1 MSTNWM
7 AINAGL
13 NAGLNTW
20 NQLGWLRQAGQDA
33 QIASDTKD
41 AKASAQTDIDNYKT
55 AAKEAKDYNNSD
67 FGKLATSFGV
77 DANDKEAQERFRNQ
91 AIEGGWMNQNDNSV
105 NWDKVNE
112 QYGVQR
118 PQSTSGIPAVDD
130 DEAAYGGNSN
140 VQTPSWKQDI
150 ANNINNRD
158 QTAQAANKAIDK
170 DLVNSTKLRIKN
182 FGNQAAEIR
191 KSSDRWWNRDRL
203 SEDDGYGTSAGF
215 KFLGEQLDKGDP
227 EALSLMADVFNAGAV
242 NGERI
247 SLNENGTF
255 TLRDG
260 QGNVIQENF
269 TPSKVQLGDQLA
281 RVYNLN
287 KFFET
292 GKLQDYISGK
302 AGLAQADSAVAASR
316 VNNVKARAAETYGM
330 SNAEAENAA
339 TRAGAAIETDK
350 ADISSQTKGGVIAA
364 TNKTNEVTTKY
375 AEDEAKAKLR
385 ALNAKASN
393 AGGGRGSGGSGGGR
407 GGAAASGDGYKYV
420 DRPDGKGQNI
430 TLANGKIVAS
440 VDANGGVH
448 APGDAEGK
456 QTKKAFNRLRN
467 AYGDAVI
474 EAKWDPNTQQYA
486 YHLADGKWYDEA
498 NAKRAAQL
506 LDERSKAVDAGKGGN
521 VGNAEGPKN
530 TKPKTA
536 IPVAGSEGYDGF

>member
-67 FGKLATSFGV
+67 FGKLATSFGI
-77 DANDKEAQERFRNQ
+77 DANDKEAQDRFRNQ

-118 PQSTSGIPAVDD
+118 PQSTSGIPAVSD
-130 DEAAYGGNSN
+130 DEMEYGGNSN

-170 DLVNSTKLRIKN
+170 DLVDSTKLRIKN

-203 SEDDGYGTSAGF
+203 AEDDGYGTSAGF

-227 EALSLMADVFNAGAV
+227 EALSLMADVYNAGAV

-255 TLRDG
+255 TLRDA
-260 QGNVIQENF
+260 QGNIIQENF

-302 AGLAQADSAVAASR
+302 AGLSQADSAVAAAR
-316 VNNVKARAAETYGM
+316 GANVKARAIETYGM
-330 SNAEAENAA
+330 DNAKAENAA
-339 TRAGAAIETDK
+339 NNAEASVATDK
-350 ADISSQTKGGVIAA
+350 ADISNQTKGGVIAA

-375 AEDEAKAKLR
+375 AEKEAQAKLK
-385 ALNAKASN
+385 ALQNKA
-393 AGGGRGSGGSGGGR
+393 AGVGGGRGSGGSGGGR
-407 GGAAASGDGYKYV
+407 GGKAAASGDGLSYKDAGDGGQDIVLSNGKRVGYV
-420 DRPDGKGQNI
+420 TKDGRSVSPQDRDGK
-430 TLANGKIVAS
+430 LANRLFNSARAAHGNLVSGVAWDPTAGMYMAELRIPGQPTMS
-440 VDANGGVH
+440 FPVDNVDA
-448 APGDAEGK
+448 AIAELQKKGK
-456 QTKKAFNRLRN
+456 L
-467 AYGDAVI
+467 
-474 EAKWDPNTQQYA
+474 P
-486 YHLADGKWYDEA
+486 
-498 NAKRAAQL
+498 
-506 LDERSKAVDAGKGGN
+506 SAG
-521 VGNAEGPKN
+521 N

-536 IPVAGSEGYDGF
+536 IPAGSWYNGDTTGGD

>member
-13 NAGLNTW
+13 KAGIDTW
-20 NQLGWLRQAGQDA
+20 NQFGWLRQAGQDA

-41 AKASAQTDIDNYKT
+41 AQASAQTDIDNYKT
-55 AAKEAKDYNNSD
+55 AAREAKDYNNSD
-67 FGKLATSFGV
+67 FGKLATAFGV
-77 DANDKEAQERFRNQ
+77 DANDKEAQDRFRNQ

-140 VQTPSWKQDI
+140 VQTPRWKQDI
-150 ANNINNRD
+150 ANNISNRD

-227 EALSLMADVFNAGAV
+227 EALSLMADVYNAGAV

-260 QGNVIQENF
+260 QGNIIQENF

-316 VNNVKARAAETYGM
+316 VNNMKARAAETYGM
-330 SNAEAENAA
+330 SNAAAENASNNA
-339 TRAGAAIETDK
+339 EAAINVDK
-350 ADISSQTKGGVIAA
+350 ADISNKTKDGVIAA
-364 TNKTNEVTTKY
+364 TNKTNDVTTKY
-375 AEDEAKAKLR
+375 AEEEAKAKLR
-385 ALNAKASN
+385 ALQNKAN
-393 AGGGRGSGGSGGGR
+393 GVGSSGGGSGGGR
-407 GGAAASGDGYKYV
+407 GSAGAASGDGYKYV

-430 TLANGKIVAS
+430 TLANGRIVAS

-448 APGDAEGK
+448 APGDPEGK
-456 QTKKAFNRLRN
+456 QTKKAFNRMRN
-467 AYGDAVI
+467 AYGDVI
-474 EAKWDPNTQQYA
+474 LETKWDPNTNQYA
-486 YHLADGKWYDEA
+486 YHLANGEWYDEA
-498 NAKRAAQL
+498 NAKKAAQKIVEKSKL
-506 LDERSKAVDAGKGGN
+506 PDESGKGGK
-521 VGNAEGPKN
+521 AEGPKN
-530 TKPKTA
+530 TKPRTA
-536 IPVAGSEGYDGF
+536 IPVAGDDL

>member
-1 MSTNWM
+1 MANWM

-20 NQLGWLRQAGQDA
+20 NQLSWLRQAGQDA

-41 AKASAQTDIDNYKT
+41 AKESAQTDIDNYKT
-55 AAKEAKDYNNSD
+55 AAREAKDYNNSD
-67 FGKLATSFGV
+67 FGKLATAFGV
-77 DANDKEAQERFRNQ
+77 DANDKEAQERFRGH
-91 AIEGGWMNQNDNSV
+91 AIEGGLMNQNDNSV

-112 QYGVQR
+112 QYGGQR
-118 PQSTSGIPAVDD
+118 PSTSGIPAVDD

-150 ANNINNRD
+150 ANNINSRD

-191 KSSDRWWNRDRL
+191 KSSDRLWNRDRL

-215 KFLGEQLDKGDP
+215 KFFGEQLDKGDP
-227 EALSLMADVFNAGAV
+227 AALSLMADVYNAGAV

-260 QGNVIQENF
+260 QGNIIQENF

-316 VNNVKARAAETYGM
+316 VNNMKARATEKYGM
-330 SNAEAENAA
+330 SNAAAENASNNA
-339 TRAGAAIETDK
+339 EAAINVDK
-350 ADISSQTKGGVIAA
+350 ADISNRTKDGVIAA
-364 TNKTNEVTTKY
+364 TNKTNDVTTKY
-375 AEDEAKAKLR
+375 AEEEAKAKLR
-385 ALNAKASN
+385 ALRNKASGV
-393 AGGGRGSGGSGGGR
+393 GGGRGSGGSGGGR

-430 TLANGKIVAS
+430 TLANGRIVAS

-448 APGDAEGK
+448 APGDPEGK
-456 QTKKAFNRLRN
+456 QTKKAFNRMRN
-467 AYGDAVI
+467 AYGDVI
-474 EAKWDPNTQQYA
+474 LEVKWDPNTNQYA
-486 YHLADGKWYDEA
+486 YHLADGEWYDEA
-498 NAKRAAQL
+498 NAKKMAQL
-506 LDERSKAVDAGKGGN
+506 LDERSKAGDAGKGGKT
-521 VGNAEGPKN
+521 EGPKN
-530 TKPKTA
+530 TKPRTA